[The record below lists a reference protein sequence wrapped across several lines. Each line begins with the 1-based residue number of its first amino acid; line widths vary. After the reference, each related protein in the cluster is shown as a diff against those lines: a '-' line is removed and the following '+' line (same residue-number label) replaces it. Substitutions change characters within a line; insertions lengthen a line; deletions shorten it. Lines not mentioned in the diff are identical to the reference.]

1 MSTAH
6 RPTWAPAKG
15 GEGQGGMRV
24 YAPTRQ
30 MSAKDQAAQMT
41 LKFRCVWGRR
51 SAWLASS
58 ALAVHVS
65 SSLVCAK
72 LP

>member
-41 LKFRCVWGRR
+41 LKFRCVWRCRR
-51 SAWLASS
+51 LRLATP
-58 ALAVHVS
+58 AVFGG
-65 SSLVCAK
+65 L
-72 LP
+72 